1 MTTEESV
8 VDKRRLWNM
17 AKVARRLKVGSRR
30 AGQLVDQGRLP
41 VAVLTP
47 LGRLFD
53 PLAVE
58 QFARQHARK
67 PRTALAAS
75 GGGKRGGQDVEENC
89 R

>member
-53 PLAVE
+53 PLVVE
-58 QFARQHARK
+58 QFAKQHARK

-75 GGGKRGGQDVEENC
+75 GGPNEAGGTPKRNS